1 MPITAEQKIER
12 RNAIGSSDMAAL
24 FGLDPF
30 KTTYDVWLDK
40 TGQLEDDDTENAACY
55 AGNRFEDGVLDYA
68 EEHLGPLLRNQ
79 SKRIENLPIAVSTD
93 AIIEQ
98 NSIPVEAKTTGLF
111 GPVQDIW
118 GDDNTDQVPDRVII
132 QAHCHMMAWGQGE
145 CYVPAFIGG
154 MGFRLYNIPRNTD
167 IAKAIAEKALWFWD
181 IVEKKI
187 CPPDSIP
194 NLEVVKRMRRVPN
207 VITNIDEGLFQ
218 KYLDAK
224 EAAKIAEQTKDEAQ
238 SELLAA
244 LGEAEGANCGGL
256 GAITYLPQS
265 RRSLDSEA
273 LKRDHPEI
281 FQQYYRAG
289 KPFRIL
295 RTKNK
300 AL

>member
-1 MPITAEQKIER
+1 MPLTAEQKTER

-30 KTTYDVWLDK
+30 KTAYDVWLDK
-40 TGQLEDDDTENAACY
+40 TGQLEDDNEENAACF
-55 AGNRFEDGVLDYA
+55 AGNKFEAGVLDYA
-68 EEHLGPLLRNQ
+68 EEQLGPLLRNQ
-79 SKRIENLPIAVSTD
+79 SRRVENLPIAVNTD

-118 GDDNTDQVPDRVII
+118 GDDGTDQVPDRVII

-154 MGFRLYNIPRNTD
+154 TGFRLYNIPRNTD

-194 NLEVVKRMRRVPN
+194 SMEVAKRMRRVPN
-207 VITNIDEGLFQ
+207 VVTNIPEELFQ
-218 KYLDAK
+218 KYLNAK
-224 EAAKIAEQTKDEAQ
+224 EAKTIAEKAYIELQ
-238 SELLAA
+238 SEILAA
-244 LGEAEGANCGGL
+244 LGEAEAANCGKL

-265 RRSLDSEA
+265 RRSLDSES
-273 LKRDHPEI
+273 LKRDHPDI
-281 FQQYYRAG
+281 FQEYYRTS
-289 KPFRIL
+289 KPFRVL
-295 RTKNK
+295 RTRSK